1 MSTSSEHTRSDMG
14 VNAGTKE
21 VGDVSSCSQVQDQ
34 NSAPRRYS
42 SNYDLHTL
50 LGALEGTNHQNAN

>member
-1 MSTSSEHTRSDMG
+1 MG

-21 VGDVSSCSQVQDQ
+21 VGDVSSCSQVQVQ